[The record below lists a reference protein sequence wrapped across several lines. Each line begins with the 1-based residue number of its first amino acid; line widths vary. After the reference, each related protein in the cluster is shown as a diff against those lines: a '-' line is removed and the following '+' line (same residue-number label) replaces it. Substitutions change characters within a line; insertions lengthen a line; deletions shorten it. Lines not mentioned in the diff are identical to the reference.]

1 MKDVLLHIEAIIF
14 ASEEGITLNELK
26 QVLEDALAISISK
39 DEITD
44 LVDRIKIKYQQ
55 EDYILELKLINNAYQ
70 FLTKPLYHESVNQL
84 QSHKEKKKLS
94 QSALE
99 TLAIIA
105 YRQPITKLEVEQIRG
120 VNCDYSIQRL
130 LEKNLIQ
137 ITGKSETIGKPLLYG
152 TSTQFMNHFGIN
164 STKDLPQL
172 KDIVNEENTIG
183 EIAE

>member
-26 QVLEDALAISISK
+26 QVVEDALAISISK

-70 FLTKPLYHESVNQL
+70 FLTKPLYHESVNHL